1 MSTEDATIELN
12 ELNTV
17 NESQYL
23 NLKNKKINLLKEQV
37 QTGKLPIMNNNNP
50 GFEDSC
56 NQISKKIIEKNIKN
70 DV

>member
-37 QTGKLPIMNNNNP
+37 QTGKLPIMNKTNP

-56 NQISKKIIEKNIKN
+56 NRISCQIIKKNNTKI
-70 DV
+70 

>member
-1 MSTEDATIELN
+1 MSTEDATIELK

-23 NLKNKKINLLKEQV
+23 NLKNKKINLLKEQF
-37 QTGKLPIMNNNNP
+37 QKGKLPIMNKGNP

-70 DV
+70 NV